1 MKMKRDNVKPI
12 RPRTEDWNNLSTQK
26 KNQEA
31 AVDIIIPVYGAP
43 DDTLRCIY
51 SVLKTKNQ
59 TLFNLVVIEDAGPVP
74 ELRTILRDLS
84 EKFSF
89 EYYENKENKGFVL
102 TCNFGFQIHP
112 QRDLILLNSDTEV
125 FDGWVDTI
133 VNCAIQN
140 PKAGTITA
148 MSNNATICS
157 YPLFCEDFSY
167 CYEIP
172 DSELNKLF
180 FSENKFNTVKAPT
193 GVGFCMYVRRKCL
206 NQIGYFNYELFGK
219 GYGEENDLCI
229 RAEKAGWDN
238 LIAMGLFVRHYG
250 SSSFS
255 NTQRLERV
263 ENALKII
270 NNEHP
275 KYLKDVERFIK
286 EDPIFEYRNRID
298 IKRLKNYVDNKNK
311 KLILNVTHSLGGGT
325 EKHVLE
331 ITEKLISEGFSVL
344 SLQPD
349 IKNNVL
355 LSIENKYPLPNLK
368 FKLESVEEIYD
379 FLNDMELDFIHIHHL
394 KGFSNNFVDNFLEA
408 AIKSNIPY
416 YFTLHDYY
424 AICPRI
430 NLIDDTGLFCGEP
443 DNEQCNICIR
453 SCNDSM
459 GHSIERWRGWYQKI
473 LENAYKIFVPDLDV
487 KWRFMR
493 YFDNMDFVVRPHFDS
508 WQYDESTFNNIQNT
522 HSNSKIKRIGIIG
535 AIGLH
540 KGFYILKEVSEIC
553 SRYGF
558 NLEFIV
564 IGYTQDDISLKNQK
578 NVKILGKYQDDKL
591 IEIINKEHL
600 DAIWF
605 PAICPETYS
614 YTLSACLITGLPII
628 AFDFGAIGR
637 RLASIENYIP
647 VPLKYMLNPGSIIQY
662 LLKEKEILKGET
674 VEYVY
679 SSLKEDYY
687 QI

>member
-1 MKMKRDNVKPI
+1 M
-12 RPRTEDWNNLSTQK
+12 
-26 KNQEA
+26 
-31 AVDIIIPVYGAP
+31 
-43 DDTLRCIY
+43 
-51 SVLKTKNQ
+51 
-59 TLFNLVVIEDAGPVP
+59 
-74 ELRTILRDLS
+74 
-84 EKFSF
+84 
-89 EYYENKENKGFVL
+89 
-102 TCNFGFQIHP
+102 
-112 QRDLILLNSDTEV
+112 
-125 FDGWVDTI
+125 
-133 VNCAIQN
+133 
-140 PKAGTITA
+140 
-148 MSNNATICS
+148 
-157 YPLFCEDFSY
+157 
-167 CYEIP
+167 
-172 DSELNKLF
+172 
-180 FSENKFNTVKAPT
+180 
-193 GVGFCMYVRRKCL
+193 
-206 NQIGYFNYELFGK
+206 
-219 GYGEENDLCI
+219 
-229 RAEKAGWDN
+229 
-238 LIAMGLFVRHYG
+238 
-250 SSSFS
+250 
-255 NTQRLERV
+255 
-263 ENALKII
+263 
-270 NNEHP
+270 
-275 KYLKDVERFIK
+275 
-286 EDPIFEYRNRID
+286 
-298 IKRLKNYVDNKNK
+298 
-311 KLILNVTHSLGGGT
+311 THSLGGGT

-331 ITEKLISEGFSVL
+331 ITDKLISEGFSVL

-349 IKNNVL
+349 IKNNIL

-368 FKLESVEEIYD
+368 FKLESVEEIYN

-459 GHSIERWRGWYQKI
+459 GYSIERWRGWYQKI

-564 IGYTQDDISLKNQK
+564 TGYTQDDISLKNQK

-647 VPLKYMLNPGSIIQY
+647 VPLECMLNPGSIIQY